1 MRRAPIRSILSALFL
16 FVMSGCAHIAADGGR
31 FARLDAA
38 LETQARE
45 LALPGVSAALM
56 MRGELAW
63 TGTRG
68 WANIEARTPVT
79 PETPFNIASLTKPMT
94 AVMLMQLVERGH
106 LSLSTPMQRYDP
118 SYTDARVTVGHVLSM
133 ASQGDPPGQAFRYDG
148 SIFGRLGGVLT
159 AATGETLAQAFSTRL
174 IEPLGLSQTS
184 PGAVAADERG
194 LAAERVAHYQSVNRR
209 LAVPYNMYGGVEPVA
224 TIPPDPQPDASA
236 NVVSTAS
243 DYARFADAVMRGRL
257 LSRPTL
263 DAMWTLPMTSR
274 GERLR
279 YAYGWFVEEY
289 RGHRVI
295 YHYGYY
301 PNAYSALTLIVP
313 ERELVFVA
321 LANGHGLNAG
331 NGIGPIEGHV
341 LACAVL
347 REFVDAALPCVQASA
362 ANAARWRAETP
373 GAPPE
378 IASDPARL
386 PLYAGVYD
394 LFGGEASV
402 VLDGG
407 RLWWQSPA
415 GRYVLTQIG
424 PDRFVMK
431 ADNRIMA
438 FVLDERGN
446 VARIDVSYPG
456 NPNSWALPRIR

>member
-1 MRRAPIRSILSALFL
+1 MRRTPIRSILSAFFL
-16 FVMSGCAHIAADGGR
+16 FVLSGCTHIAADDER
-31 FARLDAA
+31 CARLDAT

-56 MRGELAW
+56 TRGELVW

-94 AVMLMQLVERGH
+94 AVMLMQLVERGQ

-133 ASQGDPPGQAFRYDG
+133 ASQGDPPGQAFQYDG

-174 IEPLGLSQTS
+174 IEPLGLSRTS
-184 PGAVAADERG
+184 PGAIAADERSLG
-194 LAAERVAHYQSVNRR
+194 AERVARYQSVNRR

-257 LSRPTL
+257 LSRATL
-263 DAMWTLPMTSR
+263 DAMWTPPVTSR
-274 GERLR
+274 GERLH

-313 ERELVFVA
+313 
-321 LANGHGLNAG
+321 
-331 NGIGPIEGHV
+331 
-341 LACAVL
+341 
-347 REFVDAALPCVQASA
+347 
-362 ANAARWRAETP
+362 T
-373 GAPPE
+373 
-378 IASDPARL
+378 
-386 PLYAGVYD
+386 
-394 LFGGEASV
+394 
-402 VLDGG
+402 
-407 RLWWQSPA
+407 
-415 GRYVLTQIG
+415 
-424 PDRFVMK
+424 
-431 ADNRIMA
+431 
-438 FVLDERGN
+438 
-446 VARIDVSYPG
+446 
-456 NPNSWALPRIR
+456 